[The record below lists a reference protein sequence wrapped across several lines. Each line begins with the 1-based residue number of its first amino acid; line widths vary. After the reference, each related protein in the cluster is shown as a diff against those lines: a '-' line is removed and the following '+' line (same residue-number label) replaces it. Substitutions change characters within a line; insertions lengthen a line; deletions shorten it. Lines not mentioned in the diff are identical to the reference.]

1 MKDKRIALGCPFCGT
16 PATDIEWEPLL
27 RMKTGTV
34 VKVYCPNCYAEVKA
48 LSLEEAISKLEPPGQ
63 HILTQRAGRIQ

>member
-16 PATDIEWEPLL
+16 HATDIEWEPLL

-34 VKVYCPNCYAEVKA
+34 VKVYFPTCYAEVKA
-48 LSLEEAISKLEPPGQ
+48 LGFEEAISKWNR
-63 HILTQRAGRIQ
+63 RASTS

>member
-16 PATDIEWEPLL
+16 HATDIEWEPLL

-34 VKVYCPNCYAEVKA
+34 VKVRYIAQLAMPK
-48 LSLEEAISKLEPPGQ
+48 
-63 HILTQRAGRIQ
+63 

>member
-34 VKVYCPNCYAEVKA
+34 VKVYCPTCYAEVKA
-48 LSLEEAISKLEPPGQ
+48 PGLEEAISKWNR
-63 HILTQRAGRIQ
+63 RASTS